1 VQKHGQNGPQ
11 GVSVSPHCDN
21 SLSTRNYGVR
31 PSWNSR
37 RGPRGSFVPPIRNNG
52 GSGITTSLVTG
63 KTDDSM
69 EDSTRK
75 WFVSPT
81 YFSGMS

>member
-21 SLSTRNYGVR
+21 SLSTWNYGVR